1 MSCTGALPTM
11 ERMTHRI
18 ERDERAVIE
27 KAADLLAAL
36 DGERAGVGVSELA
49 RRAKLTKSTAFR
61 VLGALERAGMV
72 ERVGTA
78 YRVGNVVRRLRR
90 DALAPRLDF
99 VRNALVPYTADLF
112 ALTGQTVHVAV
123 LDGSEVV
130 YLTKIFGH
138 RQAPS
143 RPCPGNRFAA
153 HGVAIG
159 KALLAYDRDAES
171 TLRTTRLRAF
181 TPRTATDPTT
191 LLDQMAGIR
200 SAGIAF
206 DADEARTG
214 VSAVAVPLRGPDGAV
229 VAALSITHASA
240 DPAAARYAEHV
251 RNAGAAAAPALRR
264 ALAQ

>member
-1 MSCTGALPTM
+1 
-11 ERMTHRI
+11 MTRPI
-18 ERDERAVIE
+18 ERDERAVID
-27 KAADLLAAL
+27 KAADLLVAL
-36 DGERAGVGVSELA
+36 DGERAGLGVSELA
-49 RRAKLTKSTAFR
+49 RRTKLSKSTTFR
-61 VLGALERAGMV
+61 VLGALERSGMV

-78 YRVGNVVRRLRR
+78 YRVGNVVRQLGR
-90 DALAPRLDF
+90 DAPAPQPDL

-112 ALTGQTVHVAV
+112 ALTGQTVHVAA
-123 LDGSEVV
+123 LDGPEVV

-138 RQAPS
+138 RQAPT

-159 KALLAYDRDAES
+159 KALLAYDREAES
-171 TLRTTRLRAF
+171 TLRATPLRAF
-181 TPRTATDPTT
+181 TPRTATDPAM
-191 LLDQMAGIR
+191 LLDQLARVRAG
-200 SAGIAF
+200 GIAF

-264 ALAQ
+264 ALAQRPRSASG